1 MWFIDKLNM
10 HQDHPAGTLPV
21 VGSELVM
28 RFDLA
33 TGERVSES
41 PNFKKLEGS
50 YSSMVTIRCNNTTV
64 SVQGNPSR
72 WNRMDNLFGFPT
84 FSECVKVYNQLLL
97 PLDLPPFTPCTKR
110 YHLQSGDSER
120 TKVSSDGALIDHVD
134 FTRNFSV
141 GCRNEDA
148 FLRGISSQSIGKGKT
163 AYLYPNGKTVDWYKG
178 STLLYKKV
186 Y

>member
-64 SVQGNPSR
+64 SEQSESLEPHGQPV
-72 WNRMDNLFGFPT
+72 W
-84 FSECVKVYNQLLL
+84 FSYFQ
-97 PLDLPPFTPCTKR
+97 
-110 YHLQSGDSER
+110 
-120 TKVSSDGALIDHVD
+120 
-134 FTRNFSV
+134 
-141 GCRNEDA
+141 
-148 FLRGISSQSIGKGKT
+148 
-163 AYLYPNGKTVDWYKG
+163 
-178 STLLYKKV
+178 
-186 Y
+186 